1 MGRGRF
7 RALPAWTGAWARD
20 SSVLLA
26 SQPFT
31 VVATSLV
38 AILVAREL
46 TPADWAY
53 FSAYLGLALG
63 FAILIDLGL
72 TAWLIRE
79 LAAISAAGADERQET
94 GRLLGAA
101 LAFNA
106 GAASALGVVALA
118 AVVLL
123 GASSETM
130 IPLGCFIAYVGLVA
144 MASACEARLRAVRRE
159 RRVAGASLLEKGL
172 LLSLV
177 GGLVALT
184 QAEVAAIAAAYA
196 VAGAARLAFSAAA
209 VLPNVS
215 LVRPT
220 RSRVWRAVRSSA
232 PFAFSAAAL
241 TLIPRLDT
249 LVVLTLSTTSAAYIA
264 LGDRILGP
272 ALFIP
277 VVVSISLYPFIA
289 ADTSAAVEWRFVGG
303 LAALG
308 LAVAVL
314 GIALAPWAV
323 PFVFGS
329 KYRDAVPT
337 VQVFMLALPFSYAT
351 NVLLAYVYSARRE
364 SVVLAVT
371 LVLSLLGTCAVLV
384 GQALGGS
391 TAAAAGVVLRQALF
405 TVGLLAI
412 GLGVGRSNAAAVG
425 RAP

>member
-79 LAAISAAGADERQET
+79 LAAISAAGTDERRET

-106 GAASALGVVALA
+106 GAASALGIVALA

-123 GASSETM
+123 GASTETM

-144 MASACEARLRAVRRE
+144 MASACEARLRAVRRV
-159 RRVAGASLLEKGL
+159 RRVAGAALLEKGL
-172 LLSLV
+172 LLALV

-184 QAEVAAIAAAYA
+184 QAEVAGIAAAYA

-232 PFAFSAAAL
+232 PFALSAAAL

-289 ADTSAAVEWRFVGG
+289 ADRSAAVEWRFVGG

-308 LAVAVL
+308 LAVAVV
-314 GIALAPWAV
+314 GIALAPWVV

-337 VQVFMLALPFSYAT
+337 VQIFMLALPFIYAT

-364 SVVLAVT
+364 SLVLAVT
-371 LVLSLLGTCAVLV
+371 LALSLLGTCAVLV

-405 TVGLLAI
+405 MFGLMVI
-412 GLGVGRSNAAAVG
+412 GLGVGRSRGAAVG